1 MDAPE
6 ESPRRLTAALAGLGL
21 AAVLAYANSF
31 TVPFC
36 FDDLRSIVDNPALRD
51 LRDWRAILL
60 PPSADGATVGGR
72 PLLHLSLA
80 LNHALSG
87 QAVWSYHAAN
97 LAIHLLAGFAL
108 FGIARRT
115 LAGTRLAP
123 HAFPAA
129 WFTALLWTLHP
140 LQTESVTYVV
150 QRAESLCG
158 LLYLVT
164 LYAFL
169 RGTATDAHPR
179 ARLWLVASVA
189 AAWLGAATKEV
200 MATAP
205 LLILLYD
212 RAFVAGSIR
221 AAWQA
226 RRGYYLALAA
236 IWPLLAGLVLST
248 AGRGG
253 TAGFVTGLSPWAYL
267 ASQPLA
273 LAHYLRLILWPF
285 PLLLDH
291 GGSLAYPGV
300 WSALACSA
308 LAAALLAVTAATL
321 LRAPRV
327 GWLAAWFVIVL
338 APSSSVVPL
347 LDTLFE
353 HRLYLALAAP
363 VCGLVLLLLTRLGPL
378 GRPLL
383 LLLAI
388 ASGALTLARNATY
401 RDAAG
406 LWRDNARHQ
415 PGNPRVRFE
424 LGNVLLRQGKVS
436 EAAAEF
442 RHAIMLRPDYLE
454 ARHNL
459 GAALLRTGALMDA
472 VVAFDATLR
481 LRPFA
486 RTHFALATTYAA
498 LGRVDD
504 ALAQYEATLRLE
516 PSDVDARNN
525 RANILLQKGAASAA
539 LAEYQEVLRRQPG
552 HLDAR
557 LNAASALITLQRP
570 AEAADLARE
579 AVRLRPDYAPAHWK
593 LGDALLESSRPADA
607 ISPYE
612 TALRLD
618 PGLAVARHNLARSLE
633 LTGRL
638 PEALAA
644 YEATVNLAAS
654 WPLGHHNY
662 ALALERAGRL
672 AEAVAQNDA
681 ALRLQPDFAEAL
693 NQRARLRQPA
703 PPRR

>member
-1 MDAPE
+1 LDAPA

-21 AAVLAYANSF
+21 AALLAYANTF

-51 LRDWRAILL
+51 LRDWRALL
-60 PPSADGATVGGR
+60 VPPSADGATVGGR

-97 LAIHLLAGFAL
+97 LAIHVLAAFAL
-108 FGIARRT
+108 FGVARRT
-115 LAGTRLAP
+115 LGRTPFAR

-129 WFTALLWTLHP
+129 WFTALLWALHP
-140 LQTESVTYVV
+140 LQTESVTYIV

-158 LLYLVT
+158 LLYLCA
-164 LYAFL
+164 LYAFI
-169 RGTATDAHPR
+169 RGTAPGLGPR
-179 ARLWLVASVA
+179 GGPWLVASVA

-205 LLILLYD
+205 LVILLYD
-212 RAFVAGSIR
+212 RAFVAGTFR

-236 IWPLLAGLVLST
+236 TWLLLAALVLST
-248 AGRGG
+248 SGRGG
-253 TAGFVTGLSPWAYL
+253 TAGTVTGLSPWAYL

-273 LAHYLRLILWPF
+273 LAHYLRLIVWPF

-291 GGSLAYPGV
+291 GGSLTYAGPGQ
-300 WSALACSA
+300 ALACAA
-308 LAAALLAVTAATL
+308 LAAALLAGTVAAL
-321 LRAPRV
+321 ARSPRL
-327 GWLAAWFVIVL
+327 GWVAAWFVVIL
-338 APSSSVVPL
+338 APSSSIVPL

-363 VCGLVLLLLTRLGPL
+363 VAGLVLLLLTRLGPV
-378 GRPLL
+378 GRTIL
-383 LLLAI
+383 I
-388 ASGALTLARNATY
+388 LTAVAAGSLTFARNATY

-415 PGNPRVRFE
+415 PGNARVRFE
-424 LGNVLLRQGKVS
+424 LGNVLLRQGQAA

-442 RHAIMLRPDYLE
+442 RRAITLRPEYLE
-454 ARHNL
+454 VRHNL

-472 VVAFDATLR
+472 VVAFEATLR
-481 LRPFA
+481 LRPLA

-498 LGRVDD
+498 LGRIDD
-504 ALAQYEATLRLE
+504 ALGQYEATLRL
-516 PSDVDARNN
+516 DQADADARNN
-525 RANILLQKGAASAA
+525 RANILLQKGDAPQA

-557 LNAASALITLQRP
+557 LNAASALITLLRP
-570 AEAADLARE
+570 GQAADLARE
-579 AVRLRPDYAPAHWK
+579 AVRLRPDYAAAHWK
-593 LGDALLESSRPADA
+593 LGDALLESSRPAEA
-607 ISPYE
+607 VAPYE

-618 PGLAVARHNLARSLE
+618 PSLVPARHNLARSLE
-633 LTGRL
+633 LSDRL
-638 PEALAA
+638 PEALSA
-644 YEATVNLAAS
+644 YEATVKLAPGWA
-654 WPLGHHNY
+654 LGHHNY

-672 AEAVAQNDA
+672 PEAVAQNDA
-681 ALRLQPDFAEAL
+681 ALRLQPDLAEAL

-703 PPRR
+703 PTRR